1 MAATNVQAFSGD
13 VEVASNL
20 AVDTNTLLVDSVGN
34 RVGIGTSKPIARLN
48 IVQDF
53 GGAGP
58 GVPVANV
65 VAADGLTRFGIYV
78 GEKVADPFSQTCLRC
93 IYDTDTVLVADG
105 FNRRVGIGKTS
116 PETVLHVLSSD
127 SSTSN
132 QTLKLENPYIFG
144 FNTGLD
150 IGSSIVFKNRWQGD
164 GITDPI
170 DTVTIE
176 GRKENNAN
184 YGDSYISF
192 KTRYETDRANGG
204 AGTLTEKMRIT
215 STGYVGIGTNSPG
228 ARLQVGDGLV
238 PAINTRDADGSIS
251 VYGTGQKKVDQGKPG
266 IYHREN
272 VGLGVHSD
280 AAMSFEVNGSTSLI
294 EAARIL
300 TNGNVGIGMVNPQ
313 CKLHV
318 NGAIG
323 LLSQDIG
330 SLGFDSASD
339 DAQRTNTYIAFQDGG
354 AITDWCY
361 LRQIGPSNS
370 IELSYDFHDDGDDAR
385 FSIRDVHSTQNPDTI
400 TTRFRVNGSAVAIPG
415 SLTVAGSGVSS
426 DDRIKYNEVDIPNAL
441 NLINQLKPQKYEK
454 LVDVSVE
461 DKRGIWMPSDEEWES
476 VKDDHKY
483 VHEFGFIAQAV
494 RNIPDLAFLVTG
506 EETKMMTTTKTPI
519 EYSNLTTDEQGTY
532 TPSYV
537 YGRKSIT
544 QEEYSI
550 LTSNVQELYTLEYVK
565 ETETQNPLSLNYNGL
580 FVIAIGAIQEL
591 KAKNDT
597 LETQLNSVLA
607 RLDALENA

>member
-215 STGYVGIGTNSPG
+215 STGKVGIGKTDPG
-228 ARLQVGDGLV
+228 TTLDVAGNITGSGGTFTGSGDGVLKV
-238 PAINTRDADGSIS
+238 SNTSTPAVARIVTSGGKVYFQSGTALTSDSRADMIFTSM
-251 VYGTGQKKVDQGKPG
+251 YAGTGYLT
-266 IYHREN
+266 I
-272 VGLGVHSD
+272 LGS
-280 AAMSFEVNGSTSLI
+280 
-294 EAARIL
+294 
-300 TNGNVGIGMVNPQ
+300 NGNVGIGRTNPGST
-313 CKLHV
+313 LDV
-318 NGAIG
+318 NGTMLASRNASPANYSFFDTLGSTDGTWRTAFSVGSTAIG
-323 LLSQDIG
+323 FFSVQSYSAGVSQSVAIWYYEYKAG
-330 SLGFDSASD
+330 GTSGGVGRILGSASPSFRLNG
-339 DAQRTNTYIAFQDGG
+339 QTVEHNGNGGNHNTQ
-354 AITDWCY
+354 
-361 LRQIGPSNS
+361 
-370 IELSYDFHDDGDDAR
+370 
-385 FSIRDVHSTQNPDTI
+385 V
-400 TTRFRVNGSAVAIPG
+400 RVLP
-415 SLTVAGSGVSS
+415 
-426 DDRIKYNEVDIPNAL
+426 
-441 NLINQLKPQKYEK
+441 
-454 LVDVSVE
+454 
-461 DKRGIWMPSDEEWES
+461 
-476 VKDDHKY
+476 
-483 VHEFGFIAQAV
+483 FI
-494 RNIPDLAFLVTG
+494 I
-506 EETKMMTTTKTPI
+506 
-519 EYSNLTTDEQGTY
+519 
-532 TPSYV
+532 
-537 YGRKSIT
+537 
-544 QEEYSI
+544 
-550 LTSNVQELYTLEYVK
+550 
-565 ETETQNPLSLNYNGL
+565 
-580 FVIAIGAIQEL
+580 
-591 KAKNDT
+591 
-597 LETQLNSVLA
+597 
-607 RLDALENA
+607 